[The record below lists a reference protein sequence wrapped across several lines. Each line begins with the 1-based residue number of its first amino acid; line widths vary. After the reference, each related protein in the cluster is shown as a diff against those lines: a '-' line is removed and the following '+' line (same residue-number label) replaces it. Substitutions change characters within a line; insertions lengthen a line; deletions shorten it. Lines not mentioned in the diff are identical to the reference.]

1 MSGPVISPRTR
12 KRSSNGGGA
21 GTSDGLRGS
30 AWRRCSSRWRSCRC
44 VAAAISD
51 DRARPP
57 PAALAPPQ
65 ELAGQRF
72 WCVMDGFSRVLSRP
86 CAVDMQTECWSLQAA
101 NGELQSQLS
110 ASAAEAALSAVTGGV
125 SIQQELAEAKAS
137 VSEGRPAELTR
148 CSTDTITPPR
158 VAQLKRPAAPAVLPQ
173 ARHWQR
179 EYEAQVELAK
189 GHTSEAA
196 EAARE
201 RARLQEMQ
209 AEHETILAR
218 VRADSEAKLRELDEA
233 AAAVSPFLPCIGSP
247 CIRHYMHGVPIGGGR
262 SCRISSDD
270 AGRSAAGRVSAS
282 E

>member
-1 MSGPVISPRTR
+1 VAAVLEQMEELQVRR
-12 KRSSNGGGA
+12 
-21 GTSDGLRGS
+21 RGS
-30 AWRRCSSRWRSCRC
+30 
-44 VAAAISD
+44 D
-51 DRARPP
+51 DQVVVVRGHPP
-57 PAALAPPQ
+57 LCALAPPP

-110 ASAAEAALSAVTGGV
+110 TSAAEAALSAVTGGA
-125 SIQQELAEAKAS
+125 SIQLELAEAKAS
-137 VSEGRPAELTR
+137 VSGGRPAQPTR

-158 VAQLKRPAAPAVLPQ
+158 AAQLTRSAAPAVLPQ

-179 EYEAQVELAK
+179 EYEAQVELTN

-218 VRADSEAKLRELDEA
+218 VRADSETKLRELDEA
-233 AAAVSPFLPCIGSP
+233 AAAVNPFLACIGSP
-247 CIRHYMHGVPIGGGR
+247 CIRHCVHGVSIGGGR
-262 SCRISSDD
+262 SCRIGSDD
-270 AGRSAAGRVSAS
+270 TGRSAAGRVGAS